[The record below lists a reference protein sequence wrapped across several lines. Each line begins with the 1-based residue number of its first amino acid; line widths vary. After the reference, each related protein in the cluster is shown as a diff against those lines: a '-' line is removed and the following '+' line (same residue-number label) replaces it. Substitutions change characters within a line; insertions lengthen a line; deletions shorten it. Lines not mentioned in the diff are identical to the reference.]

1 MSPLFLQGQ
10 WGSIQQHPTRAGRE
24 RKAASC
30 RRSPKRAAFQPSVAA
45 LPRWVFLWQAF
56 IVSSTDY
63 KIVRLANGV
72 HSVHSLSH
80 RETFHPVIGPVAEAE
95 ALYVRQ
101 LRLVERLH
109 GHAGDFVIWD
119 VGLGAAANAITVL
132 RATRTVSCP
141 IRMLSF
147 DQTLEPLQFA
157 LNHAES
163 LGYFDSYES
172 HLQEIVRKHSMN
184 FRDADHHVTWE
195 LQLGDFP
202 AVLAR
207 LLSHLP
213 ARSFPAPHAILFD
226 AFSPAKNPAMWT
238 LPLFANLFRLLDP
251 QRPCALPTYSRSTML
266 RVTLL
271 LAGFYVGAGHATGE
285 KEETTIGAN
294 TLELIGEPLDRKWLE
309 RARRSTSAEP
319 LREPAYRQ
327 ARLSAETWERLQGHR
342 QFQCGEAIENA
353 GVNGNRA

>member
-1 MSPLFLQGQ
+1 RQVHG
-10 WGSIQQHPTRAGRE
+10 RAGAPQLGATTLSSPVSE
-24 RKAASC
+24 DPHPVPSMNQRKIQHRAPNVEHRMAARILAPFGVHCSMLVVRC
-30 RRSPKRAAFQPSVAA
+30 FPSAQGFQRANVHYFCAFCPC
-45 LPRWVFLWQAF
+45 LPLNSLVT
-56 IVSSTDY
+56 STGY

-72 HSVHSLSH
+72 HSVHSLAH

-101 LRLVERLH
+101 LRLVERLR

-132 RATRTVSCP
+132 RATRGVSCP

-147 DQTLEPLQFA
+147 DQTIEPLQFA

-163 LGYFDSYES
+163 LGYFDGYES
-172 HLQEIVRKHSMN
+172 HLQEIVRKHSVN
-184 FRDADHHVTWE
+184 FHDADHDVTWE

-207 LLSHLP
+207 LLSQLP

-238 LPLFANLFRLLDP
+238 LPLFANL
-251 QRPCALPTYSRSTML
+251 
-266 RVTLL
+266 
-271 LAGFYVGAGHATGE
+271 
-285 KEETTIGAN
+285 
-294 TLELIGEPLDRKWLE
+294 
-309 RARRSTSAEP
+309 
-319 LREPAYRQ
+319 
-327 ARLSAETWERLQGHR
+327 
-342 QFQCGEAIENA
+342 
-353 GVNGNRA
+353 